1 VAFTIITILSFS
13 WRNAS
18 STVYTAE
25 CDDQRSKVATSS
37 PFPPLFV
44 YTFVSVLSVITE
56 YDLAP
61 FNSPDV
67 NFSVCAELST
77 HSRVKLL
84 ILTISSTYTP
94 LTVSVPFKRVEY
106 ATETQFSI
114 LLYLLKYKFPTNHS
128 FAYFLRYS

>member
-1 VAFTIITILSFS
+1 MLTINERQT
-13 WRNAS
+13 AS
-18 STVYTAE
+18 EQLCHKRVE
-25 CDDQRSKVATSS
+25 Q
-37 PFPPLFV
+37 
-44 YTFVSVLSVITE
+44 
-56 YDLAP
+56 
-61 FNSPDV
+61 
-67 NFSVCAELST
+67 